1 MSNKQKIA
9 GKVKIESN
17 LQELQVNF
25 CQAFNEIPS
34 IKITGS
40 NSFNVYMSDVTKNN
54 FKLNKAVEE
63 EITVNYIAIE
73 GDADDLPNNQNQGG
87 GGLGNINVQVE
98 TITVSIQPDPLDSS
112 IDRFYFNGSYPLTL
126 NAEIGKLYKF
136 DISGIDSQHDLQF
149 GFGQGD
155 GHWDPNYKI
164 MGSSSADQFAQGL
177 ENSFIDYETADQ
189 DFVQL
194 RLESPAQN
202 GVTITREITQQNETV
217 TYFHFWNMF
226 DPDYGGLS
234 VINFGS

>member
-1 MSNKQKIA
+1 MSNKQKIV

-25 CQAFNEIPS
+25 SQAFNEIPS
-34 IKITGS
+34 VKITGN
-40 NSFNVYMSDVTKNN
+40 NSFNIYMSDVTKDN
-54 FKLNKAVEE
+54 FKINKAVDE

-73 GDADDLPNNQNQGG
+73 GDSDDIPSNQNQGN
-87 GGLGNINVQVE
+87 GGLSNINIQVE
-98 TITVSIQPDPLDSS
+98 TITVSIQSDPLDNS
-112 IDRFYFNGSYPLTL
+112 INRFYFDGSYPFTL

-136 DISGIDSQHDLQF
+136 DISGINSQHDLQF

-177 ENSFIDYETADQ
+177 ENSFIDYEIADQ
-189 DFVQL
+189 NFVQL

-202 GVTITREITQQNETV
+202 GVTITRDIDGQQETV
-217 TYFHFWNMF
+217 NYFHFWNMF
-226 DPDYGGLS
+226 GPNYGGLS